1 MEYNMARKIKPLTNT
16 EIKQAKPREKVWY
29 LFDGDG
35 LQLAIKPN
43 GSKLWQL
50 KYNSPA
56 TEKRRTISF
65 GSYEDVSLA
74 QAREKR
80 RECRSVIAEVK
91 DPIIEI
97 KQDKDREVLKNNN
110 TVKKIID
117 DWLGF
122 KSTYVEED
130 TLRKYRYSLNRHVI
144 PKFGDMRI
152 DELTPT
158 IVIAKLE
165 YLKKEKK
172 IDTLRKTI
180 GVLNQVMRYAVS
192 VGYIEFN
199 KIESLGS
206 TLPKHKVT
214 HQRCIAPDELSEFL
228 DAMDNSDNQL
238 VTTMLF
244 KFQLLTMVR
253 PVEAR
258 KIEWCDIDMDNRV
271 WTIPPEKIKMRKEHR
286 IQLSDQAIEILN
298 KAKELWG
305 EDGYVFKML
314 WRGKLKHLSDNTLI
328 GAIRRSGFKDKMT
341 AHGMRTLASTVL
353 NEHEF
358 NPDIIESMLAH
369 TCGGVRAIYNRS
381 RYDDRKR
388 EYYQWWADYC
398 VKAGLKI

>member
-1 MEYNMARKIKPLTNT
+1 MARKIKPLTNT

-35 LQLAIKPN
+35 LQLAIKTN

-50 KYNSPA
+50 KYNSP
-56 TEKRRTISF
+56 TTGKRRAISF

-80 RECRSVIAEVK
+80 RECRSVIAEGK

-97 KQDKDREVLKNNN
+97 KQAKERKTLEMNN
-110 TVKKIID
+110 VVSKIID
-117 DWLGF
+117 DWLII
-122 KSTYVEED
+122 KSTYVNDD
-130 TLRKYRYSLNRHVI
+130 TIRKYKYLFNRNVI
-144 PKFGDMRI
+144 PKFGSMRI
-152 DELTPT
+152 DELTPA
-158 IVIAKLE
+158 IIIAKLD

-180 GVLNQVMRYAVS
+180 GALNQVMRYAVS
-192 VGYIEFN
+192 VGYIEYN
-199 KIESLGS
+199 KLEHISA
-206 TLPKHKVT
+206 TLPKHKVIN
-214 HQRCIAPDELSEFL
+214 QRCIEPKELPSFL
-228 DAMDNSDNQL
+228 SAMDNSHTQL
-238 VTTMLF
+238 VTIMLF

-253 PVEAR
+253 PAEAR
-258 KIEWCDIDMDNRV
+258 EVEWCDIDMDNRV
-271 WTIPPEKIKMRKEHR
+271 WTIPPEKIKMRKEHSV
-286 IQLSDQAIEILN
+286 QLSDQAIEILN